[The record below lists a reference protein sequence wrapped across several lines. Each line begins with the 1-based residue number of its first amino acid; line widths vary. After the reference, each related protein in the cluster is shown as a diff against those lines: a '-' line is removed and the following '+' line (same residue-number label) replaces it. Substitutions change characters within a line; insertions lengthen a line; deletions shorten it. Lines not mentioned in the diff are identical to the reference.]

1 VLLGTR
7 GPAKHNLESAFKPM
21 SSSTSLPRRHLLA
34 AAFGGA
40 FSGAATSSRAVPAPQ
55 APLTVAAFPLVD
67 VIAKDLLKGWQ
78 QRHPEVRAHVISR
91 QYDDHHTAMTTALS
105 TSGHLPDVIALET
118 SYLGR
123 FSLGTGLEDLSAPAF
138 GAERFRES
146 FVPFAIDTARN
157 RQGAIVALPS
167 DIGPGSLFYRADL
180 LAQAGLKEADLTRSW
195 EGYVEAGIQLKA
207 RTGAYLIGDVR
218 LLKDIIVRAG
228 TPPGEGQFFDNQQ
241 RPQITSPRFVR
252 AFELALQ
259 VRRKGLDAR
268 AEVWQNDWAEML
280 KRGRLATEMSGG
292 WMAGQMANWVAPGTA
307 GKWRV
312 AQLPENTYCSYGGT
326 YYAIPRRSAPERKQ
340 LAWQLIQELTL
351 DRQRQLDA
359 FRSQDA
365 FPALLAAQDDA
376 FFDQPVPFLGGQKA
390 RQLWRDAARRIPV
403 VKMHKQHKFADEVI
417 NAELDN
423 VLEYGKPIPKAL
435 QDAQALLVHRANR

>member
-1 VLLGTR
+1 MSRLPNPLTTRRQLL
-7 GPAKHNLESAFKPM
+7 ADS
-21 SSSTSLPRRHLLA
+21 LA
-34 AAFGGA
+34 AALVSATGP
-40 FSGAATSSRAVPAPQ
+40 AAAVAAAPERT
-55 APLTVAAFPLVD
+55 LTVAAFPLVD
-67 VIAKDLLKGWQ
+67 VIAKDLLKGWS
-78 QRHPEVRAHVISR
+78 QRHPEVRAQVISR

-138 GAERFRES
+138 GAERFKDR
-146 FVPFAIDTARN
+146 FVPFAIETARN
-157 RQGAIVALPS
+157 RHGALVAMPS
-167 DIGPGSLFYRADL
+167 DIGPGALFYRVDL
-180 LAQAGLKEADLTRSW
+180 LAQAGLKEADLTHSW
-195 EGYVEAGIQLKA
+195 ESYVEAGAQLKA
-207 RTGAYLIGDVR
+207 KTGAYLIGDVR

-228 TPPGEGQFFDNQQ
+228 TPPGEGQFVDNQG
-241 RPQITSPRFVR
+241 RAQITSARFVR
-252 AFELALQ
+252 AFELAKK
-259 VRRKGLDAR
+259 VRQQGLDAR
-268 AEVWQNDWAEML
+268 VEVWQNDWAEML
-280 KRGRLATEMSGG
+280 KRGRLATEMSGC

-312 AQLPENTYCSYGGT
+312 AQLPENAYCSYGGT

-340 LAWQLIQELTL
+340 LAWQLIQELTM

-365 FPALLAAQDDA
+365 FPALLASQEDA
-376 FFDQPVPFLGGQKA
+376 FFDQPVPFLGGQHA
-390 RQLWRDAARRIPV
+390 RLLWRGAARRIPV

-435 QDAQALLVHRANR
+435 EDAQALLVHRANR

>member
-1 VLLGTR
+1 MS
-7 GPAKHNLESAFKPM
+7 ANESI
-21 SSSTSLPRRHLLA
+21 SRRHLLA
-34 AAFGGA
+34 AAVGGTL
-40 FSGAATSSRAVPAPQ
+40 GVAAGPVRAAQ
-55 APLTVAAFPLVD
+55 AAPLTVAAFPLVD
-67 VIAKDLLKGWQ
+67 VIAKDLLKGWA
-78 QRHPEVRAHVISR
+78 QRHPEVRTQVISR

-138 GAERFRES
+138 GAERFRDR
-146 FVPFAIDTARN
+146 FVSFAIDTARN
-157 RQGAIVALPS
+157 RDGRIVAMPS
-167 DIGPGSLFYRADL
+167 DIGPGSLFYRVDL
-180 LAQAGLKEADLTRSW
+180 LAQAGLKEDDLTRSW
-195 EGYVEAGIQLKA
+195 ESYVEAGAQLKA

-218 LLKDIIVRAG
+218 LLKNMVVRGG
-228 TPPGEGQFFDNQQ
+228 TPAGEGQFFDNQGRAQ
-241 RPQITSPRFVR
+241 VTSPRFVR
-252 AFELALQ
+252 AFELARK
-259 VRRKGLDAR
+259 VRQMGLDAR
-268 AEVWQNDWAEML
+268 VEVWQNDWAEML

-326 YYAIPRRSAPERKQ
+326 YYAIPRRSAPEKKQ
-340 LAWQLIQELTL
+340 LAWQLVQELTM

-376 FFDQPVPFLGGQKA
+376 FFDQPVPFLGGQHA
-390 RQLWRDAARRIPV
+390 RVLWRDAARRIPV
-403 VKMHKQHKFADEVI
+403 VKMHKQHKFADEVVD
-417 NAELDN
+417 AELDN

-435 QDAQALLVHRANR
+435 EDAQALLVHRANR

>member
-1 VLLGTR
+1 MT
-7 GPAKHNLESAFKPM
+7 ASFH
-21 SSSTSLPRRHLLA
+21 LPRRHLLA
-34 AAFGGA
+34 AALGGA
-40 FSGAATSSRAVPAPQ
+40 LAGPARAGEAR
-55 APLTVAAFPLVD
+55 PLTVAAFPLVD
-67 VIAKDLLKGWQ
+67 VIVKDVLKDWS
-78 QRHPEVRAHVISR
+78 QRHPGVRSHVISR

-123 FSLGTGLEDLSAPAF
+123 FSLGLGLENLSAPAF
-138 GAERFRES
+138 GAERLRDR

-157 RQGAIVALPS
+157 RDGALVAMPS

-180 LAQAGLKEADLTRSW
+180 LAQAGLAEGDLTRSW
-195 EGYVEAGIQLKA
+195 DSYVAAGAQLKA

-218 LLKDIIVRAG
+218 LLKDIVVRAG
-228 TPPGEGQFFDNQQ
+228 TPPGEGQFFDDQQ

-252 AFELALQ
+252 AFELARK
-259 VRRKGLDAR
+259 VRQQGLDAR
-268 AEVWQNDWAEML
+268 VEVWQNDWAEML
-280 KRGRLATEMSGG
+280 KRGRLATEMSGA

-312 AQLPENTYCSYGGT
+312 AQLPEGAYCSYGGT

-351 DRQRQLDA
+351 DRQRQLEA
-359 FRSQDA
+359 FKSQDA
-365 FPALLAAQDDA
+365 FPALLAAQQGSFYDE
-376 FFDQPVPFLGGQKA
+376 PLPFLGGQRA
-390 RQLWRDAARRIPV
+390 RQLWRDAARRIPA
-403 VKMHKQHKFADEVI
+403 VKAHRQHRFADEVV

-423 VLEYGKPIPKAL
+423 VLEYGKAIAKAL
-435 QDAQALLVHRANR
+435 EDAQALLVHRANR

>member
-1 VLLGTR
+1 M
-7 GPAKHNLESAFKPM
+7 PDSD
-21 SSSTSLPRRHLLA
+21 SIPRRHLLA
-34 AAFGGA
+34 AAFGGVLEA
-40 FSGAATSSRAVPAPQ
+40 ASGPVFAAEKP
-55 APLTVAAFPLVD
+55 PLTVAAFPLVD
-67 VIAKDLLKGWQ
+67 VIAKDLLKGWSQ
-78 QRHPEVRAHVISR
+78 SHPEVRTQVISR

-123 FSLGTGLEDLSAPAF
+123 FSLGSGLEDLSAPAF
-138 GAERFRES
+138 GAERFKGV
-146 FVPFAIDTARN
+146 FVPFAIETARN
-157 RQGAIVALPS
+157 RQGAIVAMPC
-167 DIGPGSLFYRADL
+167 DIGPGSLFYRQDL

-195 EGYVEAGIQLKA
+195 ESYVDAGAQLKA
-207 RTGAYLIGDVR
+207 KTGAYLIGDVR

-228 TPPGEGQFFDNQQ
+228 TPPGEGQFVDNQG
-241 RPQITSPRFVR
+241 RAQITSARFVR
-252 AFELALQ
+252 AFELAKK
-259 VRRKGLDAR
+259 VRQQGLDAR
-268 AEVWQNDWAEML
+268 VEVWQNDWAEML
-280 KRGRLATEMSGG
+280 KRGRLATEMSGC

-312 AQLPENTYCSYGGT
+312 AQLPENAYCSYGGT

-340 LAWQLIQELTL
+340 LAWQLIQELTM

-376 FFDQPVPFLGGQKA
+376 FFDQPVPFLGGQHA

-423 VLEYGKPIPKAL
+423 VLEYGKAIGQAL
-435 QDAQALLVHRANR
+435 ADAQALVVHRANR

>member
-1 VLLGTR
+1 MPT
-7 GPAKHNLESAFKPM
+7 PHA
-21 SSSTSLPRRHLLA
+21 LPRRHLLA
-34 AAFGGA
+34 AALGGA
-40 FSGAATSSRAVPAPQ
+40 VELAAGPALAAEKP
-55 APLTVAAFPLVD
+55 PLTVAAFPLVD
-67 VIAKDLLKGWQ
+67 VIAKDLLKGWSE
-78 QRHPEVRAHVISR
+78 RHPEVRAEVISR

-138 GAERFRES
+138 GAERFKDR
-146 FVPFAIDTARN
+146 FVNFAIETARN
-157 RQGAIVALPS
+157 REGALVAMPS
-167 DIGPGSLFYRADL
+167 DVGPGSLFYRVDL
-180 LAQAGLKEADLTRSW
+180 LAKAGLKEADLTRSW
-195 EGYVEAGIQLKA
+195 ESYVEAGAQLKA
-207 RTGAYLIGDVR
+207 KTGAYLIGDVR
-218 LLKDIIVRAG
+218 LLKDVIVRGG
-228 TPPGEGQFFDNQQ
+228 TPPGEGQFFDNQG
-241 RPQITSPRFVR
+241 RAQITSPRFVR
-252 AFELALQ
+252 AFELAKK
-259 VRRKGLDAR
+259 VRQQGLDAR
-268 AEVWQNDWAEML
+268 VEVWFNDWAEML
-280 KRGRLATEMSGG
+280 KRGRLATEISGG

-326 YYAIPRRSAPERKQ
+326 YYAIPRRSAPEKKQ

-376 FFDQPVPFLGGQKA
+376 FFDQPVPFLGGQHA
-390 RQLWRDAARRIPV
+390 RVLWRDAARRIPV

-435 QDAQALLVHRANR
+435 EDAQALLVHRANR

>member
-1 VLLGTR
+1 
-7 GPAKHNLESAFKPM
+7 
-21 SSSTSLPRRHLLA
+21 
-34 AAFGGA
+34 
-40 FSGAATSSRAVPAPQ
+40 
-55 APLTVAAFPLVD
+55 
-67 VIAKDLLKGWQ
+67 
-78 QRHPEVRAHVISR
+78 
-91 QYDDHHTAMTTALS
+91 
-105 TSGHLPDVIALET
+105 
-118 SYLGR
+118 
-123 FSLGTGLEDLSAPAF
+123 
-138 GAERFRES
+138 
-146 FVPFAIDTARN
+146 
-157 RQGAIVALPS
+157 
-167 DIGPGSLFYRADL
+167 
-180 LAQAGLKEADLTRSW
+180 
-195 EGYVEAGIQLKA
+195 
-207 RTGAYLIGDVR
+207 
-218 LLKDIIVRAG
+218 
-228 TPPGEGQFFDNQQ
+228 
-241 RPQITSPRFVR
+241 
-252 AFELALQ
+252 
-259 VRRKGLDAR
+259 
-268 AEVWQNDWAEML
+268 ML

>member
-1 VLLGTR
+1 M
-7 GPAKHNLESAFKPM
+7 PAPNF
-21 SSSTSLPRRHLLA
+21 LPRRHLLA
-34 AAFGGA
+34 AAVGGA
-40 FSGAATSSRAVPAPQ
+40 VELAARPVLASSEPT
-55 APLTVAAFPLVD
+55 PLTVAAFPLVD
-67 VIAKDLLKGWQ
+67 VIVKDLLKGWS
-78 QRHPEVRAHVISR
+78 QRHPEVRAEVISR

-138 GAERFRES
+138 GAERFKER

-157 RQGAIVALPS
+157 RDGAIVAMPS
-167 DIGPGSLFYRADL
+167 DIGPGSLFYRVDL
-180 LAQAGLKEADLTRSW
+180 LAQAGLKESDLTRSW
-195 EGYVEAGIQLKA
+195 EGYVEAGAQLKA
-207 RTGAYLIGDVR
+207 KTGAYLIGDVR
-218 LLKDIIVRAG
+218 LLKDIVVRAG
-228 TPPGEGQFFDNQQ
+228 TPPGEGYFFDNQG
-241 RPQITSPRFVR
+241 RAQITSPRFVR
-252 AFELALQ
+252 AFELARK
-259 VRRKGLDAR
+259 VRQLGLDAR
-268 AEVWQNDWAEML
+268 VEVWFNDWAEML
-280 KRGRLATEMSGG
+280 KRGRLATEISGG

-326 YYAIPRRSAPERKQ
+326 YYAIPRRSAPEKKQ

-365 FPALLAAQDDA
+365 FPALLAAQDDP
-376 FFDQPVPFLGGQKA
+376 FFDQPVPFLGGQHA
-390 RQLWRDAARRIPV
+390 RVLWRDAAHRIPV
-403 VKMHKQHKFADEVI
+403 VKMHKQQKFADEVV

-423 VLEYGKPIPKAL
+423 VLEYGKPIPQAL
-435 QDAQALLVHRANR
+435 EDAQALLVHRANR

>member
-1 VLLGTR
+1 MS
-7 GPAKHNLESAFKPM
+7 ANESIH
-21 SSSTSLPRRHLLA
+21 RRRLLA

-40 FSGAATSSRAVPAPQ
+40 LGMAAGPARAAGA

-67 VIAKDLLKGWQ
+67 VIAKDLLKGWA
-78 QRHPEVRAHVISR
+78 QRHPEVRTQVISR

-138 GAERFRES
+138 GAERFRDR
-146 FVPFAIDTARN
+146 FVSFAIDTARN
-157 RQGAIVALPS
+157 RDGRIVAMPS
-167 DIGPGSLFYRADL
+167 DIGPGSLFYRVDL
-180 LAQAGLKEADLTRSW
+180 LAQAGLKEGDLTRSW
-195 EGYVEAGIQLKA
+195 ESYVEAGAQLKA

-218 LLKDIIVRAG
+218 LLKNMVVRGG
-228 TPPGEGQFFDNQQ
+228 TPAGEGQFFDNQGRAQ
-241 RPQITSPRFVR
+241 VTSPRFVR
-252 AFELALQ
+252 AFELARK
-259 VRRKGLDAR
+259 VRQMGLDAR
-268 AEVWQNDWAEML
+268 VEVWQNDWAEML

-312 AQLPENTYCSYGGT
+312 AQLPENTFCSYGGT
-326 YYAIPRRSAPERKQ
+326 YYAIPRRSAPEKKQ
-340 LAWQLIQELTL
+340 LAWQLVQELTM

-376 FFDQPVPFLGGQKA
+376 FFDQPVPFLGGQHA
-390 RQLWRDAARRIPV
+390 RVLWRDAARRIPV
-403 VKMHKQHKFADEVI
+403 VKMHKQHKFADEVVD
-417 NAELDN
+417 AELDN
-423 VLEYGKPIPKAL
+423 VLEYGKPIAQAL
-435 QDAQALLVHRANR
+435 EDAQALLVHRANR

>member
-1 VLLGTR
+1 MRDKL
-7 GPAKHNLESAFKPM
+7 
-21 SSSTSLPRRHLLA
+21 SLPRRHLLA
-34 AAFGGA
+34 AALGGA
-40 FSGAATSSRAVPAPQ
+40 AGLGHAKEQS
-55 APLTVAAFPLVD
+55 PLSVAAFPLVD
-67 VIAKDLLKGWQ
+67 VIAKDVLKGWS
-78 QRHPEVRAHVISR
+78 QRHPEIRTEVISR

-123 FSLGTGLEDLSAPAF
+123 FSLGSGLEDLSAPTF
-138 GAERFRES
+138 GAERFKER
-146 FVPFAIDTARN
+146 FVSFAIETARN
-157 RQGAIVALPS
+157 RDGHVVAMPT

-180 LAQAGLKEADLTRSW
+180 LARAGLKEADLTRSW
-195 EGYVEAGIQLKA
+195 DAYVEAGAELKA

-218 LLKDIIVRAG
+218 LLKDIVVRAG
-228 TPPGEGQFFDNQQ
+228 TPPGEGQFFDGQGRAQ
-241 RPQITSPRFVR
+241 LTSPRFLR
-252 AFELALQ
+252 AFELARK
-259 VRRKGLDAR
+259 VRRLGLDAR
-268 AEVWQNDWAEML
+268 VEVWFNDWAEML

-312 AQLPENTYCSYGGT
+312 AQLPENAYCSYGGT

-359 FRSQDA
+359 FKSQDA
-365 FPALLAAQDDA
+365 FPALLAAQEGP
-376 FFDQPVPFLGGQKA
+376 FFDVPLPFLGGQKA
-390 RQLWRDAARRIPV
+390 RQLWREAAHRIPV
-403 VKMHKQHKFADEVI
+403 VRMHRQHKFADEVV

-423 VLEYGKPIPKAL
+423 VLEYGKPIPQAL
-435 QDAQALLVHRANR
+435 EDAQALLVHRANR

>member
-1 VLLGTR
+1 
-7 GPAKHNLESAFKPM
+7 M
-21 SSSTSLPRRHLLA
+21 SSPLNFPRRHLLA
-34 AAFGGA
+34 AAFGSAVG
-40 FSGAATSSRAVPAPQ
+40 GAACASGLTQ
-55 APLTVAAFPLVD
+55 QGTLTVAAFPLVD
-67 VIAKDLLKGWQ
+67 VIAKDLLKTWSAN
-78 QRHPEVRAHVISR
+78 HPGVRTQVISR

-123 FSLGTGLEDLSAPAF
+123 FSLGLGLEDLSAPAF
-138 GAERFRES
+138 GAERFKS
-146 FVPFAIDTARN
+146 AFTPFAIETARN

-167 DIGPGSLFYRADL
+167 DIGPGSLFYRVDL
-180 LAQAGLKEADLTRSW
+180 LEQAGLQQADLTRSW
-195 EGYVEAGIQLKA
+195 ESYVDAGMQLKA

-218 LLKDIIVRAG
+218 LLKDIIVRGG
-228 TPPGEGQFFDNQQ
+228 TPPGEGQFFDNLG

-252 AFELALQ
+252 AFELARK
-259 VRRKGLDAR
+259 VRQLGLDAR
-268 AEVWQNDWAEML
+268 VEVWQNDWAEML

-292 WMAGQMANWVAPGTA
+292 WMAGQLANWVAPQTA

-359 FRSQDA
+359 FKSQDA
-365 FPALLAAQDDA
+365 FPALLAAQEGP
-376 FFDQPVPFLGGQKA
+376 FFDQPLPFLGGQKA

-403 VKMHKQHKFADEVI
+403 VRMHKQHKFADEVI

-423 VLEYGKPIPKAL
+423 VLEYGKPIRKAL
-435 QDAQALLVHRANR
+435 EDAQALLLHRANR

>member
-1 VLLGTR
+1 MLMPVHL
-7 GPAKHNLESAFKPM
+7 S
-21 SSSTSLPRRHLLA
+21 RRHVLVAALGA
-34 AAFGGA
+34 AAG
-40 FSGAATSSRAVPAPQ
+40 SGCAREAP
-55 APLTVAAFPLVD
+55 PLTVAAFPLVD
-67 VIAKDLLKGWQ
+67 VIARELLKGWTE
-78 QRHPEVRAHVISR
+78 RHPGLRTHVVSR

-123 FSLGTGLEDLSAPAF
+123 FSLGAGLEDLSAPAF
-138 GAERFRES
+138 GAERFRDR

-157 RQGAIVALPS
+157 REGAIVALPA
-167 DIGPGSLFYRADL
+167 DIGPGSLFYRVDL
-180 LAQAGLKEADLTRSW
+180 LDRAGLKEADLTRSW
-195 EGYVEAGIQLKA
+195 EAYVDAGVQLKA

-218 LLKDIIVRAG
+218 LLKDIVVRGG
-228 TPPGEGQFFDNQQ
+228 TPPGEGQFFDPQG
-241 RPQITSPRFVR
+241 RPQITSARFVR
-252 AFELALQ
+252 AFELARR
-259 VRRKGLDAR
+259 VRQLGLDAR
-268 AEVWQNDWAEML
+268 VEVWQNDWAEML

-292 WMAGQMANWVAPGTA
+292 WMAGQLANWVAPATA
-307 GKWRV
+307 GTWRV
-312 AQLPENTYCSYGGT
+312 AQLPEGTFCSYGGT

-359 FRSQDA
+359 FKAQDA
-365 FPALLAAQDDA
+365 FPALLAAQEGE
-376 FFDQPVPFLGGQKA
+376 FFDQPLPFLGGQRA

-403 VKMHKQHKFADEVI
+403 VKMHKQQKFADEVI

-435 QDAQALLVHRANR
+435 EDAQALLVHRANR

>member
-1 VLLGTR
+1 MQNHPT
-7 GPAKHNLESAFKPM
+7 
-21 SSSTSLPRRHLLA
+21 LPRRHLLA
-34 AAFGGA
+34 AALGGA
-40 FSGAATSSRAVPAPQ
+40 AGLGEAKALP
-55 APLTVAAFPLVD
+55 PLTVAAFPLVD
-67 VIAKDLLKGWQ
+67 VIAQDLLKTWAPG
-78 QRHPEVRAHVISR
+78 HPGLRAQVVSR
-91 QYDDHHTAMTTALS
+91 QFDDHHTAMTTALS

-123 FSLGTGLEDLSAPAF
+123 FSLGSGLEDLSAPAF
-138 GAERFRES
+138 GAERYKDR

-157 RQGAIVALPS
+157 RQGAIVAMPS
-167 DIGPGSLFYRADL
+167 DIGPGSLFYRTDL
-180 LAQAGLKEADLTRSW
+180 LARAGLSEADLTRSW
-195 EGYVEAGIQLKA
+195 ESYVEAGARLKA

-228 TPPGEGQFFDNQQ
+228 TPPGEGQYFDNQGRVQ
-241 RPQITSPRFVR
+241 VTSPRFVR
-252 AFELALQ
+252 AFELARE
-259 VRRKGLDAR
+259 VRRQGLDAR
-268 AEVWQNDWAEML
+268 VEVWFNDWAEML

-312 AQLPENTYCSYGGT
+312 AQLPENTFCAYGGT
-326 YYAIPRRSAPERKQ
+326 YYAIPRRSAPEKKQ
-340 LAWQLIQELTL
+340 LAWQLIQALTL

-376 FFDQPVPFLGGQKA
+376 FFDQPVPFLGGQRA
-390 RQLWRDAARRIPV
+390 RLLWREAARRIPA
-403 VKMHKQHKFADEVI
+403 VKLHKQQKFADEVV

-423 VLEYGKPIPKAL
+423 VLEYGKSIPKAL
-435 QDAQALLVHRANR
+435 ADAQALLIHRANR

>member
-1 VLLGTR
+1 M
-7 GPAKHNLESAFKPM
+7 P
-21 SSSTSLPRRHLLA
+21 LPHDLSRRHLLTAALGGASAPLLGAGPARA
-34 AAFGGA
+34 AAA
-40 FSGAATSSRAVPAPQ
+40 DQ
-55 APLTVAAFPLVD
+55 PLTVAAFPLVD
-67 VIAKDLLKGWQ
+67 VIAKDVLKDWQ
-78 QRHPEVRAHVISR
+78 RTHPGVRTHVISR

-123 FSLGTGLEDLSAPAF
+123 FSLGLGLEDLSAPAF
-138 GAERFRES
+138 GAERFKDR
-146 FVPFAIDTARN
+146 FVPFAIETARN
-157 RQGAIVALPS
+157 RQGAIVAMPS
-167 DIGPGSLFYRADL
+167 DIGPGSLFYRTDL
-180 LAQAGLKEADLTRSW
+180 LARAGLQEDDLTRSW
-195 EGYVEAGIQLKA
+195 DSYVDAGLQLKA

-241 RPQITSPRFVR
+241 RPQITSARFVR
-252 AFELALQ
+252 AFELARK
-259 VRRKGLDAR
+259 VRQQGLDAR
-268 AEVWQNDWAEML
+268 VEVWQNDWAEML

-312 AQLPENTYCSYGGT
+312 AQLPENSYCSYGGT

-351 DRQRQLDA
+351 SPQRQFEA
-359 FRSQDA
+359 FKSQDA
-365 FPALLAAQDDA
+365 FPALLAAQQGD
-376 FFDQPVPFLGGQKA
+376 FFDQPLPFLGGQKA

-403 VKMHKQHKFADEVI
+403 VRMHKQQKFADEVI

-435 QDAQALLVHRANR
+435 EDAQALLLHRANR

>member
-1 VLLGTR
+1 MS
-7 GPAKHNLESAFKPM
+7 ANESI
-21 SSSTSLPRRHLLA
+21 PRRHLLA
-34 AAFGGA
+34 AALGGA
-40 FSGAATSSRAVPAPQ
+40 LGVAAGPARAAEKS
-55 APLTVAAFPLVD
+55 PLTVAAFPLVD
-67 VIAKDLLKGWQ
+67 VIAKDLLKGWS
-78 QRHPEVRAHVISR
+78 QRHPEVRTQVISR

-138 GAERFRES
+138 GAERFRDR
-146 FVPFAIDTARN
+146 FVSFAIDTARN
-157 RQGAIVALPS
+157 RDGRIVAMPS
-167 DIGPGSLFYRADL
+167 DIGPGSLFYRVDL
-180 LAQAGLKEADLTRSW
+180 LAQAGLKEDDLTRSW
-195 EGYVEAGIQLKA
+195 ESYVEAGAQLKA

-218 LLKDIIVRAG
+218 LLKNMVVRGG
-228 TPPGEGQFFDNQQ
+228 TPAGEGQFFDNQGRAQ
-241 RPQITSPRFVR
+241 VTSPRFVR
-252 AFELALQ
+252 AFELARK
-259 VRRKGLDAR
+259 VRQQGLDAR
-268 AEVWQNDWAEML
+268 VEVWQNDWAEML

-312 AQLPENTYCSYGGT
+312 AQLPENTFCSYGGT
-326 YYAIPRRSAPERKQ
+326 YYAIPRRSAPEKKQ
-340 LAWQLIQELTL
+340 LAWQLVQELTM

-365 FPALLAAQDDA
+365 FPALLAAQDDP
-376 FFDQPVPFLGGQKA
+376 FFDQPVPFLGGQHA

-417 NAELDN
+417 DAELDN

-435 QDAQALLVHRANR
+435 EDAQALLVHRANR

>member
-1 VLLGTR
+1 M
-7 GPAKHNLESAFKPM
+7 HNLESAFKNMPA
-21 SSSTSLPRRHLLA
+21 TSFLSRRHVIA
-34 AAFGGA
+34 AALGGA
-40 FSGAATSSRAVPAPQ
+40 AGCARAASADSAA

-67 VIAKDLLKGWQ
+67 VIVKDVLKGWN
-78 QRHPEVRAHVISR
+78 QRHPEIRTEVISR

-123 FSLGTGLEDLSAPAF
+123 FSLGSGLDDLSAPAF
-138 GAERFRES
+138 GAERFKDR
-146 FVPFAIDTARN
+146 FVPFAIETARN
-157 RQGAIVALPS
+157 REGRLVAMPT
-167 DIGPGSLFYRADL
+167 DIGPGSLFYRVDL

-195 EGYVEAGIQLKA
+195 EDYVEAGAQLKA

-228 TPPGEGQFFDNQQ
+228 TPPGEGQFFDHQGRAQ
-241 RPQITSPRFVR
+241 VTSPRFVR
-252 AFELALQ
+252 AFELARR
-259 VRRKGLDAR
+259 VRQQGLDAR
-268 AEVWQNDWAEML
+268 VEVWFNDWAEML
-280 KRGRLATEMSGG
+280 KRGRLATEMSGC
-292 WMAGQMANWVAPGTA
+292 WMAGQMANWVAPQTA

-312 AQLPENTYCSYGGT
+312 AQLPENAYCSYGGT

-359 FRSQDA
+359 FRTQDA
-365 FPALLAAQDDA
+365 FPALLAAQEDP
-376 FFDQPVPFLGGQKA
+376 FFEQPVSFLGGQHA
-390 RQLWRDAARRIPV
+390 RVLWREAARRIPV
-403 VKMHKQHKFADEVI
+403 VKMHKQQKFADEVI

-435 QDAQALLVHRANR
+435 EDAQALLVHRANR

>member
-1 VLLGTR
+1 M
-7 GPAKHNLESAFKPM
+7 PATESI
-21 SSSTSLPRRHLLA
+21 PRRHLLA

-40 FSGAATSSRAVPAPQ
+40 LGAAAGPARAAEKS
-55 APLTVAAFPLVD
+55 PLTVAAFPLVD
-67 VIAKDLLKGWQ
+67 VIAKDLLKGWA
-78 QRHPEVRAHVISR
+78 QRHPEVRTQVISR

-138 GAERFRES
+138 GAERFRDR
-146 FVPFAIDTARN
+146 FVSFAIDTARN
-157 RQGAIVALPS
+157 RDGRIVAMPS
-167 DIGPGSLFYRADL
+167 DIGPGSLFYRVDL
-180 LAQAGLKEADLTRSW
+180 LAQAGLKEGDLTRSW
-195 EGYVEAGIQLKA
+195 ESYVEAGAQLKA

-218 LLKDIIVRAG
+218 LLKNMVVRGG
-228 TPPGEGQFFDNQQ
+228 TPAGEGQFFDNQGRAQ
-241 RPQITSPRFVR
+241 VTSPRFVR
-252 AFELALQ
+252 AFELARK
-259 VRRKGLDAR
+259 VRQMGLDAR
-268 AEVWQNDWAEML
+268 VEVWQNDWAEML

-312 AQLPENTYCSYGGT
+312 AQLPENTFCSYGGT
-326 YYAIPRRSAPERKQ
+326 YYAIPRRSAPEKKQ
-340 LAWQLIQELTL
+340 LAWQLVQELTM

-376 FFDQPVPFLGGQKA
+376 FFDQPVSFLGGQHA

-417 NAELDN
+417 DAELDN

-435 QDAQALLVHRANR
+435 EDAQALLVHRANR

>member
-1 VLLGTR
+1 MS
-7 GPAKHNLESAFKPM
+7 ANESI
-21 SSSTSLPRRHLLA
+21 PRRHLLA

-40 FSGAATSSRAVPAPQ
+40 LGVAASPARAAQ
-55 APLTVAAFPLVD
+55 AAPLTVAAFPLVD
-67 VIAKDLLKGWQ
+67 VIAKDLLKGWA
-78 QRHPEVRAHVISR
+78 QRHPEVRTQVISR

-123 FSLGTGLEDLSAPAF
+123 FSLGAGLEDLSAPAF
-138 GAERFRES
+138 GAERFRDR
-146 FVPFAIDTARN
+146 FVSFAIDTARN
-157 RQGAIVALPS
+157 RDGRLVAMPT
-167 DIGPGSLFYRADL
+167 DIGPGSLFYRVDL
-180 LAQAGLKEADLTRSW
+180 LAQAGLQEADLTRSW
-195 EGYVEAGIQLKA
+195 ESYVEAGAQLKA

-218 LLKDIIVRAG
+218 LLKDMVVRAG
-228 TPPGEGQFFDNQQ
+228 TPAGEGQYFDRQGRAQ
-241 RPQITSPRFVR
+241 VTSPRFVR
-252 AFELALQ
+252 AFELARK
-259 VRRKGLDAR
+259 VRQQGLDAR
-268 AEVWQNDWAEML
+268 VEVWFNDWAEML
-280 KRGRLATEMSGG
+280 KRGRLATEMSGC

-312 AQLPENTYCSYGGT
+312 AQLPENTFCSYGGT
-326 YYAIPRRSAPERKQ
+326 YYAIPRRSAPEKKQ

-376 FFDQPVPFLGGQKA
+376 FFDQPVPFLGGQHA
-390 RQLWRDAARRIPV
+390 RVLWRDAARRIPV
-403 VKMHKQHKFADEVI
+403 VKMHKQHKFAEEVV

-423 VLEYGKPIPKAL
+423 VLEYGKSIPRAL
-435 QDAQALLVHRANR
+435 EDAQALLAHRANR